1 MKQMSLTVCQVGG
14 LTIQKRIISR
24 DFKTQ
29 QFDYIYLV
37 NYILRTKTA
46 AKKS

>member
-1 MKQMSLTVCQVGG
+1 MKQMNLTVCQVGG
-14 LTIQKRIISR
+14 LTIQKRITPR

-29 QFDYIYLV
+29 QFDYTYLV
-37 NYILRTKTA
+37 NYILRTKRA